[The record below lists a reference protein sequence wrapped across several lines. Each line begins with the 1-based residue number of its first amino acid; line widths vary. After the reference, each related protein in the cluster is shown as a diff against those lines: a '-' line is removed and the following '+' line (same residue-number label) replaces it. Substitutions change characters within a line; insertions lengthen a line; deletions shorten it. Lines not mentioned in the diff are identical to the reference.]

1 MNSLSWPATV
11 RGGCKPERL
20 AGVWWRWR
28 VAFEG
33 MALHPLWSYLH
44 HPWSY
49 FLLWLTGVSCQAAK
63 FIWKTW
69 LGIGWIQVYDS
80 TCFRQKKCRCSRIKL
95 IFSCFCCPHLTK
107 VQGRI
112 PDIPH
117 PHSCYLPGKVNTAHL
132 ISYWCISVK
141 LLNQSSDCGQH
152 FSCVPSSWIIPGL
165 INDND
170 LETFRTRTS
179 FASCKYFAVF
189 GVKLI
194 VSDSL
199 PPHGLQHAT
208 LLCLPLSPRVC
219 SNSIELVMLSNHLIL
234 CNPLLLSPSIF
245 PSIRVFSEE
254 SALHIRWPKFFTSG
268 GQSTAA
274 SASASVL
281 PMNIQSWFP
290 LGLAGLISK
299 YQFLSVQPSLR
310 STAIT
315 FTARCD
321 YWKKHSF
328 DHINTT

>member
-1 MNSLSWPATV
+1 M
-11 RGGCKPERL
+11 
-20 AGVWWRWR
+20 
-28 VAFEG
+28 
-33 MALHPLWSYLH
+33 
-44 HPWSY
+44 
-49 FLLWLTGVSCQAAK
+49 
-63 FIWKTW
+63 W

-80 TCFRQKKCRCSRIKL
+80 ICFRQKKCRCSRIKL

-112 PDIPH
+112 PNIPH

-132 ISYWCISVK
+132 ISPWCISVK

-189 GVKLI
+189 GVKLC
-194 VSDSL
+194 L
-199 PPHGLQHAT
+199 T
-208 LLCLPLSPRVC
+208 LCHPMDCSTPRSSVFHCLPEFAQIPSSWWCYLTISSSATPFSFR
-219 SNSIELVMLSNHLIL
+219 
-234 CNPLLLSPSIF
+234 LLSF
-245 PSIRVFSEE
+245 PASGSFPRSQLF
-254 SALHIRWPKFFTSG
+254 ASG

-281 PMNIQSWFP
+281 PMNIQGWFP
-290 LGLAGLISK
+290 LGLTGLNSK